1 MRVVFA
7 LDVRYHLRAMAQN
20 KTDTAN
26 APTAGVSDADFAEA
40 AANPSSFSVDGLSQT
55 NRPISDLIAADKY
68 MRKRAMASR
77 RRHPLAGM
85 VSHLI
90 PPGTCDR

>member
-1 MRVVFA
+1 
-7 LDVRYHLRAMAQN
+7 MAQN
-20 KTDTAN
+20 QTD
-26 APTAGVSDADFAEA
+26 TAGVSDAGFAEA

-55 NRPISDLIAADKY
+55 NRSISELIAADKY
-68 MRKRAMASR
+68 LRQRARARR

>member
-1 MRVVFA
+1 
-7 LDVRYHLRAMAQN
+7 MADENTQ
-20 KTDTAN
+20 TQE
-26 APTAGVSDADFAEA
+26 APSAPGISDRDFADA
-40 AANPSSFSVDGLSQT
+40 AANPSSFSVDGLSQS
-55 NRPISDLIAADKY
+55 NRSISELIAADKY
-68 MRKRAMASR
+68 MRKRAMAGR

>member
-1 MRVVFA
+1 ME
-7 LDVRYHLRAMAQN
+7 DN

-26 APTAGVSDADFAEA
+26 APTEGVSDEDFAEA

-55 NRPISDLIAADKY
+55 NRPLTELIAADQY
-68 MRKRAMASR
+68 LRKRARAGR
-77 RRHPLAGM
+77 RRHPLEGM
-85 VSHLI
+85 VSHLV

>member
-1 MRVVFA
+1 ME
-7 LDVRYHLRAMAQN
+7 DN
-20 KTDTAN
+20 KTDTAK
-26 APTAGVSDADFAEA
+26 APGISDGDFAEA

-55 NRPISDLIAADKY
+55 NRPLTELIAADQY
-68 MRKRAMASR
+68 LRKRAMAGR

-85 VSHLI
+85 VSHLV

>member
-1 MRVVFA
+1 
-7 LDVRYHLRAMAQN
+7 MADENSQ
-20 KTDTAN
+20 TQE
-26 APTAGVSDADFAEA
+26 APSAPGIFDSDFAEA

-55 NRPISDLIAADKY
+55 NRPLTELIAADQY
-68 MRKRAMASR
+68 LRKRARAGR

-85 VSHLI
+85 VSHLV

>member
-1 MRVVFA
+1 
-7 LDVRYHLRAMAQN
+7 MADNQ
-20 KTDTAN
+20 TDTTPAN
-26 APTAGVSDADFAEA
+26 GVSDTEFAEA
-40 AANPSSFSVDGLSQT
+40 IETPSSFSVDGLSQT
-55 NRPISDLIAADKY
+55 NRSISELIAADKY
-68 MRKRAMASR
+68 LRKRARAGR

>member
-1 MRVVFA
+1 
-7 LDVRYHLRAMAQN
+7 MAEN
-20 KTDTAN
+20 HTDEPAKK
-26 APTAGVSDADFAEA
+26 PTTGVSDSEFAEA
-40 AANPSSFSVDGLSQT
+40 VANPSSFSVDGLSQT

-68 MRKRAMASR
+68 MRKRAMAGR

>member
-1 MRVVFA
+1 
-7 LDVRYHLRAMAQN
+7 MADN

-68 MRKRAMASR
+68 MRKRAMAGR

>member
-1 MRVVFA
+1 
-7 LDVRYHLRAMAQN
+7 MADENTQ
-20 KTDTAN
+20 TQE
-26 APTAGVSDADFAEA
+26 APSAPGISDRDFADA
-40 AANPSSFSVDGLSQT
+40 VANPSSFSVDGLSQT

-68 MRKRAMASR
+68 MRKRAMAGR